1 MSCDQICE
9 SSSASTGGQPTD
21 PTSGCVTDNST
32 GKPCVPEFT
41 GAINGVGLPVSA
53 AAADG
58 TNCCQFLP
66 RTQGGVADEASFIR
80 NGMQCDCPGQ
90 LNDAGQSYCETIG
103 WNCRNLNQ
111 LLGN

>member
-1 MSCDQICE
+1 MGICE
-9 SSSASTGGQPTD
+9 SSSAGTPDSNAD
-21 PTSGCVTDNST
+21 PTSGCITDNST

-41 GAINGVGLPVSA
+41 GQINGAGLPVSA

-66 RTQGGVADEASFIR
+66 RTQGV
-80 NGMQCDCPGQ
+80 MQCDCPGQ
-90 LNDAGQSYCETIG
+90 LNDAGQSYCETLG

-111 LLGN
+111 LLG